1 MDLVRAGGKV
11 NDVVGSRRSGSSED
25 KAVRAVDTAERIVAA
40 TAIEGVVAVVAAGAA
55 GRVKPAPADQP
66 IVAGATVER
75 VVATKTVERVVAR
88 QPGNRVIALA
98 PGQRVVACGAG
109 YTRVTVLPGDVS
121 RDERHAGPQVRDE
134 QRGALASPVRV
145 VEKLSGRGVV
155 DDAIGGVVGRARA
168 RRREKTR
175 IVGGEVA

>member
-1 MDLVRAGGKV
+1 MALVRVGGKGNDAGGRRRA
-11 NDVVGSRRSGSSED
+11 GSPQN

-40 TAIEGVVAVVAAGAA
+40 TAIEGVVAVVAAEQ
-55 GRVKPAPADQP
+55 VESVPADQR

-75 VVATKTVERVVAR
+75 VGATQTVEGVVAR

-109 YTRVTVLPGDVS
+109 YTRVTVLHGDVR

-155 DDAIGGVVGRARA
+155 DDAIGGIVGRARA